1 MGDHIKG
8 CQACLKLLLL
18 KLSKYH
24 SLRKIVL
31 EAHNQYF
38 TTKKDIYLNS
48 KDLQNLIQIKM
59 ASVSTNSKT
68 TKSPGKKATATNSEP
83 VSAEDML
90 RKKWQKKTQYEHI
103 RDLPDTYIGSIN
115 KDLCD
120 QYVAGIHSQTAKPVI
135 YKKRI
140 EYVPGFYKIYDE
152 IIVNANDNRNRIQ
165 NKIDGGEKGHIKM
178 TTLRVKVAP
187 YEDARQPRKMAIS
200 VWNDGDGIDV
210 AMHPDEKIYVPEMI
224 FGHLL
229 TSGNYDKAEEKITGG
244 KNGYGAKLA
253 NIFSTYFKIET
264 ADHNTKQRYTQVF
277 RNMMLEK
284 ETPVIEPY
292 KGSPFTC
299 ITFVP
304 DYEKFGLTDMTDD
317 LLALFKKRAY
327 DMIFCSQ
334 GQIQVYWNDQLLN
347 MADPQGYMKM
357 YLQDNL
363 DTLNQLSKSASAA
376 ASSPS
381 STPAKSGTGDTG
393 ADIAAMDK
401 QLTVDDIVLA
411 YSSPHARW
419 QIGACMS
426 PNFQFQ
432 QVSFVNGICT
442 SRGGKHVEYV
452 VKQIT
457 AKLVNWIGRKHKVVV
472 RDAFIRDNLMVF
484 VNSIIVNP
492 AFDSQTKETLTTNM
506 RDFGSKIED
515 IPDDFIEILAKSGI
529 ADRAV
534 AQNQFQES
542 QALKKTDGKKTRRIT
557 DIPKLT
563 DAGFA
568 GDSKHSGQCTLIL
581 TEGDSAKAMA
591 ISGISVLK
599 DGSDYFG
606 VFPLRGKLMNT
617 RDKSDTAIANN
628 VEITN
633 LKRILG
639 LQEGEVYA
647 DTKKLRYGRIMIM
660 TDADVDGSHIKGLL
674 MNYISCHFGSLLKI
688 PGFITA
694 LLTPIVKATKGSG
707 KKAKTHQ
714 FYNGVEFQAWLNAN
728 HGGRSYKIKY
738 YKGLGTSNP
747 QEAKEYFKEFK
758 QTIYQ
763 YDDRTENTIDKAF
776 NGDRADDRK
785 AWIQGYTGQILDN
798 TQSGVPFADFIDK
811 DMILFSIADNV
822 RSIPNL
828 MDGLKPSLRK
838 ILYSCFT
845 RKLTDEIKV
854 SQLAGYVS
862 EKSAYHHGEASL
874 FGAIINMAQ
883 NFCGTNNIN
892 LLYPSGQFGSRLQG
906 GNDSAAPRYIFTRL
920 NTITS
925 RLFPAVDEALYKYNE
940 DDGTKIEPVYYAPIL
955 PMVLVNGAAGI
966 GTGWSC
972 ELPQFNPLDILKV
985 LRGHILA
992 ATGKLDKVPHL
1003 MSDMMPWYRGFK
1015 GTITKLGKNRWI
1027 TRGVYRRVDNK
1038 TIEVS
1043 ELPIGFWTQDFKEL
1057 LNILSGQPSTAAGD
1071 KGSSRVRGRSPK
1083 KSGVAADK
1091 EKAAAKK
1098 KKNAELLSIPVGT
1111 KAAVIAAGDEPL
1123 DLNSPDLQL
1132 IKNYREMNSE
1142 CEVKVQI
1149 TFDPRILTMLL
1160 TTTDP
1165 KTGIT
1170 ELEKRLRLT
1179 STISCNKTLN
1189 FFGPDERLYNMTSVD
1204 DIMDMYFTERMKLYR
1219 VRKMFLES
1227 QYQRDLALLSA
1238 RAKFILDVVEGRVVV
1253 NRRAK
1258 PDIILQLQKLEYP
1271 VMFEK
1276 QLYTPAAFT
1285 AKLAELGDTDGSL
1298 REKGSY
1304 QFLLDMPI
1312 YNLTEEK
1319 IRDLMTE
1326 RDEVQALIAVLKGKT
1341 PGDLWMEDLDAF
1353 EEEYARFMA
1362 EYYEYNGLDPAA
1374 FGVALSARNIGR
1386 IVMKGSVSGGATN
1399 TASPS
1404 PATNSVV
1411 AGDDI

>member
-1 MGDHIKG
+1 
-8 CQACLKLLLL
+8 
-18 KLSKYH
+18 
-24 SLRKIVL
+24 
-31 EAHNQYF
+31 
-38 TTKKDIYLNS
+38 
-48 KDLQNLIQIKM
+48 M
-59 ASVSTNSKT
+59 ASV
-68 TKSPGKKATATNSEP
+68 TKSDTTTTRLAKSPKTATPE
-83 VSAEDML
+83 VSADDML

-115 KDLCD
+115 KDLSE
-120 QYVAGIHSQTAKPVI
+120 QYVAGIHSATAKPVI
-135 YKKRI
+135 HKKKI

-187 YEDARQPRKMAIS
+187 YEDARQPRRMAIS

-229 TSGNYDKAEEKITGG
+229 TSGNYDKGEEKITGG

-292 KGSPFTC
+292 KGAPFTC

-304 DYEKFGLTDMTDD
+304 DYEKFGMTDMTDD

-347 MADPQGYMKM
+347 MADSLGYMKM

-363 DTLNQLSKSASAA
+363 DMLNSMAKSAAKSG
-376 ASSPS
+376 STSPNA
-381 STPAKSGTGDTG
+381 TPAKSGTLDGG
-393 ADIAAMDK
+393 EGSAAAAAEKPM
-401 QLTVDDIVLA
+401 TVDDITLA
-411 YSSPHARW
+411 YTSPHARW

-457 AKLVNWIGRKHKVVV
+457 AKLASWIGRKHKVIV
-472 RDAFIRDNLMVF
+472 RDSFIRDNLMVF

-506 RDFGSKIED
+506 RDFGSKFDD
-515 IPDDFIEILAKSGI
+515 ISDDFIETLAKSGI

-563 DAGFA
+563 DAGYA

-628 VEITN
+628 AEITN

-639 LQEGEVYA
+639 LQEGEVYT

-674 MNYISCHFGSLLKI
+674 MNYISCHFPSLMKI
-688 PGFITA
+688 PGFVTA
-694 LLTPIVKATKGSG
+694 LLTPIVKASKGSG
-707 KKAKTHQ
+707 KKVKTLQ
-714 FYNGVEFQAWLNAN
+714 FYNGVDFQNWLEAN
-728 HGGRSYKIKY
+728 NGGRGYKIKY
-738 YKGLGTSNP
+738 YKGLGTSTP
-747 QEAKEYFKEFK
+747 AEAKEYFKEFK
-758 QTIYQ
+758 QTVYQ
-763 YDDRTENTIDKAF
+763 YDDRTEGTIDKAF

-785 AWIQGYTGQILDN
+785 AWILAYTGQTLDN
-798 TQSGVPFADFIDK
+798 ASTDGVSFADFIDK

-838 ILYSCFT
+838 ILYCCFA

-892 LLYPSGQFGSRLQG
+892 LLFPSGQFGSRLQG

-920 NTITS
+920 NAITS
-925 RLFPAVDEALYKYNE
+925 RLFPSADEPLYKYNE

-955 PMVLVNGAAGI
+955 PMVLINGASGI

-972 ELPQFNPLDILKV
+972 ELPQFNPLDVLKV
-985 LRGHILA
+985 LRGRIIASSGKIEKPTHI
-992 ATGKLDKVPHL
+992 

-1015 GTITKLGKNRWI
+1015 GTVTKLGKNRWI
-1027 TRGVYRRVDNK
+1027 TKGVYRRVDNK
-1038 TIEVS
+1038 TIEVT

-1057 LNILSGQPSTAAGD
+1057 LNTLSGQPSTGAAAE
-1071 KGSSRVRGRSPK
+1071 KGRGRGRSPK
-1083 KSGVAADK
+1083 KTVAAAAK
-1091 EKAAAKK
+1091 ETAAAKK
-1098 KKNAELLSIPVGT
+1098 KKNTELLSIPVGT
-1111 KAAVIAAGDEPL
+1111 KPAEPADTDTI

-1142 CEVKVQI
+1142 CEVRVQI
-1149 TFDPRILTMLL
+1149 TFDPRVLTMLL

-1189 FFGPDERLYNMTSVD
+1189 FFGPDERLYNMSSVD
-1204 DIMDMYFTERMKLYR
+1204 DIMDMYFAERMKLYR
-1219 VRKMFLES
+1219 VRKMFMES

-1238 RAKFILDVVEGRVVV
+1238 RAKFILDVVEGRIIV

-1258 PDIILQLQKLEYP
+1258 TDIIAQLQRLEYP

-1298 REKGSY
+1298 REKGTY

-1312 YNLTEEK
+1312 YNLTEDK
-1319 IRDLMTE
+1319 IKELLAE
-1326 RDEVQALIAVLKGKT
+1326 RDEVQALIAALKAKT

-1353 EEEYARFMA
+1353 EEEYSKFMA
-1362 EYYEYNGLDPAA
+1362 EYYDYNGLDPAA
-1374 FGVALSARNIGR
+1374 FGEALQAKRIGK
-1386 IVMKGSVSGGATN
+1386 IVMKGFSAT
-1399 TASPS
+1399 PS
-1404 PATNSVV
+1404 PATTAPV
-1411 AGDDI
+1411 AADDI

>member
-1 MGDHIKG
+1 
-8 CQACLKLLLL
+8 
-18 KLSKYH
+18 
-24 SLRKIVL
+24 
-31 EAHNQYF
+31 
-38 TTKKDIYLNS
+38 
-48 KDLQNLIQIKM
+48 M
-59 ASVSTNSKT
+59 ASVKSATGTKTNT
-68 TKSPGKKATATNSEP
+68 IEN

-115 KDLCD
+115 KDICD
-120 QYVAGIHSQTAKPVI
+120 QYVAGIHSQTTKPVI

-178 TTLRVKVAP
+178 TTLRVKVVP

-229 TSGNYDKAEEKITGG
+229 TSGNYDKGEEKITGG

-284 ETPVIEPY
+284 ESPVIEPY
-292 KGSPFTC
+292 KGAPFTC

-304 DYEKFGLTDMTDD
+304 DYEKFGLTNMTDD

-376 ASSPS
+376 AGEPS
-381 STPAKSGTGDTG
+381 ATPAKSGSGSDDTSASSGDGG
-393 ADIAAMDK
+393 AAEK

-411 YSSPHARW
+411 YTSPHARW

-457 AKLVNWIGRKHKVVV
+457 AKLVNWIGRKHRVVV

-506 RDFGSKIED
+506 RDFGSKIDD
-515 IPDDFIEILAKSGI
+515 ISDEFIDVLAKSGI

-591 ISGISVLK
+591 ISGISVIK
-599 DGSDYFG
+599 DGNDYFG

-628 VEITN
+628 AEITN

-639 LQEGEVYA
+639 LQEGEVYT

-674 MNYISCHFGSLLKI
+674 MNYISCHFPSLMKI

-714 FYNGVEFQAWLNAN
+714 FYNGVEFQTWLDAN
-728 HGGRSYKIKY
+728 NGGRGYKIKY
-738 YKGLGTSNP
+738 YKGLGTSTP

-763 YDDRTENTIDKAF
+763 YDDRTEGTIDKAF

-785 AWIQGYTGQILDN
+785 AWILGYTGQTLDN
-798 TQSGVPFADFIDK
+798 TQAGVPFADFIDK

-822 RSIPNL
+822 RSIPNV

-838 ILYSCFT
+838 ILYCCFA

-892 LLYPSGQFGSRLQG
+892 LLFPSGQFGSRLQG

-920 NTITS
+920 NAITS
-925 RLFPAVDEALYKYNE
+925 RLFPAVDESLYKYNE
-940 DDGTKIEPVYYAPIL
+940 DDGQKIEPVYYAPIL
-955 PMVLVNGAAGI
+955 PMVLVNGASGI

-972 ELPQFNPLDILKV
+972 ELPQFNPLDVLKV
-985 LRGHILA
+985 IRGRIQV
-992 ATGKLDKVPHL
+992 ATGKLDKPAHL

-1015 GTITKLGKNRWI
+1015 GTINKLGKNRWI
-1027 TRGVYRRVDNK
+1027 TRGVYRRIDNK

-1057 LNILSGQPSTAAGD
+1057 LNNLSGQPSAGAAAE
-1071 KGSSRVRGRSPK
+1071 KGSSRGRSRTPK
-1083 KSGVAADK
+1083 KSSVAAAK
-1091 EKAAAKK
+1091 ETAAAKK

-1111 KAAVIAAGDEPL
+1111 KTAVVAAGDEPL

-1132 IKNYREMNSE
+1132 VKNYREMNSE
-1142 CEVKVQI
+1142 CEVRVQI
-1149 TFDPRILTMLL
+1149 TFDPRVLTLLL

-1238 RAKFILDVVEGRVVV
+1238 RAKFILDVVEGRVIV

-1276 QLYTPAAFT
+1276 QLYTPTAFT
-1285 AKLAELGDTDGSL
+1285 AKLAELGDTDGTL
-1298 REKGSY
+1298 RDKGTY
-1304 QFLLDMPI
+1304 QYLLDMPI

-1319 IRDLMTE
+1319 IKELLAE
-1326 RDEVQALIAVLKGKT
+1326 RDEVQALITVLKGKT

-1374 FGVALSARNIGR
+1374 FGEALSARKIGR

>member
-1 MGDHIKG
+1 
-8 CQACLKLLLL
+8 
-18 KLSKYH
+18 
-24 SLRKIVL
+24 
-31 EAHNQYF
+31 
-38 TTKKDIYLNS
+38 
-48 KDLQNLIQIKM
+48 M
-59 ASVSTNSKT
+59 ASVKSATKTKASTPEN
-68 TKSPGKKATATNSEP
+68 
-83 VSAEDML
+83 VSADDML

-115 KDLCD
+115 KDQSD
-120 QYVAGIHSQTAKPVI
+120 QYVAGIHSATAKPVI

-178 TTLRVKVAP
+178 TTLRVKVAH
-187 YEDARQPRKMAIS
+187 YEDVRQPRKMAIS

-292 KGSPFTC
+292 KGAPFTC

-347 MADPQGYMKM
+347 TADPQGYMKM

-363 DTLNQLSKSASAA
+363 DTLNMMAKNASATA
-376 ASSPS
+376 AGTSSPNA
-381 STPAKSGTGDTG
+381 TPAKTGGEASAG
-393 ADIAAMDK
+393 ADKPM
-401 QLTVDDIVLA
+401 TVDDIVLA
-411 YSSPHARW
+411 YTSPHARW

-426 PNFQFQ
+426 PNFQSQ

-452 VKQIT
+452 IKQIA
-457 AKLVNWIGRKHKVVV
+457 AKLANWIMRKHKVSV
-472 RDAFIRDNLMVF
+472 RDSFIRDNLMVF

-506 RDFGSKIED
+506 RDFGSKIDD
-515 IPDDFIEILAKSGI
+515 IPDDFIETLAKSGI
-529 ADRAV
+529 ADRAI

-563 DAGFA
+563 DAGYA

-599 DGSDYFG
+599 DGNDYFG

-628 VEITN
+628 AEITN

-639 LQEGEVYA
+639 LQEGEIYT

-688 PGFITA
+688 PGFVTA
-694 LLTPIVKATKGSG
+694 LLTPVVKATKGAG
-707 KKAKTHQ
+707 KKAKTVQ
-714 FYNGVEFQAWLNAN
+714 FYNGVEFQAWLDAN
-728 HGGRSYKIKY
+728 NGGRGYKIKY
-738 YKGLGTSNP
+738 YKGLGTSTP

-763 YDDRTENTIDKAF
+763 YDDRTEGTIDKAF

-785 AWIQGYTGQILDN
+785 AWIQGYTGQTLDN
-798 TQSGVPFADFIDK
+798 TQAGVPFADFIDK

-822 RSIPNL
+822 RSIPNV

-838 ILYSCFT
+838 ILYCCFA

-892 LLYPSGQFGSRLQG
+892 LLFPSGQFGSRLQG

-920 NTITS
+920 NAITS
-925 RLFPAVDEALYKYNE
+925 RLYPSADEPLYKYNE

-955 PMVLVNGAAGI
+955 PMVLVNGASGI

-972 ELPQFNPLDILKV
+972 ELPQFNPLDVLKV
-985 LRGHILA
+985 LRGRILA
-992 ATGKLDKVPHL
+992 ASGKLEKAPHM

-1015 GTITKLGKNRWI
+1015 GTVTKLGKNRWI
-1027 TRGVYRRVDNK
+1027 TRGVYRRIDNK
-1038 TIEVS
+1038 TIEVT
-1043 ELPIGFWTQDFKEL
+1043 ELPIGFWTQDFKDL
-1057 LNILSGQPSTAAGD
+1057 LNNLSGQPSTAPTTG
-1071 KGSSRVRGRSPK
+1071 GRGRGRSPK
-1083 KSGVAADK
+1083 KTGVAADK

-1111 KAAVIAAGDEPL
+1111 KAAVVAAGDEPL
-1123 DLNSPDLQL
+1123 DLNSSDLQL

-1189 FFGPDERLYNMTSVD
+1189 FFGPDERLYNMSSVD
-1204 DIMDMYFTERMKLYR
+1204 DIMDMYFAERMKLYR
-1219 VRKMFLES
+1219 TRKMFLEN

-1258 PDIILQLQKLEYP
+1258 PDIILQLQKLDYP

-1285 AKLAELGDTDGSL
+1285 AKLAELGDKDGSL

-1319 IRDLMTE
+1319 IKELLVE
-1326 RDEVQALIAVLKGKT
+1326 RDEVQALIAILKGKT

-1353 EEEYARFMA
+1353 EEEYARFMV
-1362 EYYEYNGLDPAA
+1362 EYYEYNGLDAAA
-1374 FGVALSARNIGR
+1374 FGEALSARKIGR
-1386 IVMKGSVSGGATN
+1386 IVMRGSSAAATN

-1404 PATNSVV
+1404 PATSAVV
-1411 AGDDI
+1411 GDDI

>member
-1 MGDHIKG
+1 
-8 CQACLKLLLL
+8 
-18 KLSKYH
+18 
-24 SLRKIVL
+24 
-31 EAHNQYF
+31 
-38 TTKKDIYLNS
+38 
-48 KDLQNLIQIKM
+48 M
-59 ASVSTNSKT
+59 ASVKSAST
-68 TKSPGKKATATNSEP
+68 TKSTGNTAPE
-83 VSAEDML
+83 VSADDML

-115 KDLCD
+115 KDLSD
-120 QYVAGIHSQTAKPVI
+120 QYVAGVHSQTAKAVI

-178 TTLRVKVAP
+178 TTLRVKIAP
-187 YEDARQPRKMAIS
+187 YEDAKQPRKMAIS

-253 NIFSTYFKIET
+253 NIFSTYFQIET

-347 MADPQGYMKM
+347 TADPQGYMKM

-363 DTLNQLSKSASAA
+363 DTLNMMAKNASAA
-376 ASSPS
+376 AGSPTQ
-381 STPAKSGTGDTG
+381 TPTKTGNPTHSGAGTNTNSDG
-393 ADIAAMDK
+393 ANAASAAP
-401 QLTVDDIVLA
+401 LTVDDIVLA
-411 YSSPHARW
+411 YTSPHVRW

-452 VKQIT
+452 VKQIA
-457 AKLVNWIGRKHKVVV
+457 AKLANWISRKHKVVV

-506 RDFGSKIED
+506 RDFGSKFDD
-515 IPDDFIEILAKSGI
+515 INDDFIETLAKSGI

-542 QALKKTDGKKTRRIT
+542 QALKKTDGRKTRRIT

-563 DAGFA
+563 DAGYA

-628 VEITN
+628 AEITS

-639 LQEGEVYA
+639 LQEGEVYT

-660 TDADVDGSHIKGLL
+660 CDADVDGSHIKGLL
-674 MNYISCHFGSLLKI
+674 MNYISCHFGSLLKL
-688 PGFITA
+688 PGFITS
-694 LLTPIVKATKGSG
+694 LLTPIVKATKGAG
-707 KKAKTHQ
+707 KKAKTVQ
-714 FYNGVEFQAWLNAN
+714 FYNGTEYANWLEAN
-728 HGGRSYKIKY
+728 HGGRGYKIKY
-738 YKGLGTSNP
+738 YKGLGTSTP
-747 QEAKEYFKEFK
+747 QEAKEYFKDFK
-758 QTIYQ
+758 QVIYHW
-763 YDDRTENTIDKAF
+763 DDSTDNTIDKAF
-776 NGDRADDRK
+776 NSDRADDRK
-785 AWIQGYTGQILDN
+785 AWILAYGGQVLDIGQN
-798 TQSGVPFADFIDK
+798 GVTFTDFIDK
-811 DMILFSIADNV
+811 DMIQFSIADNV
-822 RSIPNL
+822 RSIPNV

-838 ILYSCFT
+838 ILYCCFA

-892 LLYPSGQFGSRLQG
+892 LLFPSGQFGSRLQG

-920 NTITS
+920 NNITN
-925 RLFPAVDEALYKYNE
+925 RLFPSADEPLYKYNE

-955 PMVLVNGAAGI
+955 PMVLVNGASGI

-972 ELPQFNPLDILKV
+972 ELPQFNPMDVLKV
-985 LRGHILA
+985 LRGRILA
-992 ATGKLDKVPHL
+992 ACGKLEKAPYL

-1015 GTITKLGKNRWI
+1015 GTVTKLSKNRWI
-1027 TRGVYRRVDNK
+1027 TKGVYRRLDNK
-1038 TIEVS
+1038 TIEVT
-1043 ELPIGFWTQDFKEL
+1043 ELPVGFWTQDFKEL
-1057 LNILSGQPSTAAGD
+1057 LNNLSGQPSTAPVSGP
-1071 KGSSRVRGRSPK
+1071 GRGRGRGPK
-1083 KSGVAADK
+1083 KSGAAVAK
-1091 EKAAAKK
+1091 ETTAAKN

-1111 KAAVIAAGDEPL
+1111 KAVAGPSADEPL
-1123 DLNSPDLQL
+1123 DLNSSDLQL

-1189 FFGPDERLYNMTSVD
+1189 FFGPDERLYNMSSVD
-1204 DIMDMYFTERMKLYR
+1204 DIMDMYFAERMKLYR

-1238 RAKFILDVVEGRVVV
+1238 RAKFILDVVEGRVIV

-1258 PDIILQLQKLEYP
+1258 PDIIMQLQRLEYP

-1285 AKLAELGDTDGSL
+1285 AKLEELGDTDGSL

-1319 IRDLMTE
+1319 IKELLTE
-1326 RDEVQALIAVLKGKT
+1326 REEVNALIATLKGKT

-1353 EEEYARFMA
+1353 EEEYVRFMA
-1362 EYYEYNGLDPAA
+1362 EYYEYNGLDAAA
-1374 FGVALSARNIGR
+1374 FGEALTARKIGK
-1386 IVMKGSVSGGATN
+1386 IVMKGYSAT
-1399 TASPS
+1399 PS
-1404 PATNSVV
+1404 PATTAPV
-1411 AGDDI
+1411 APDDI